1 MSEKSVAGPQRDTAR
16 RYLEGV
22 WSSYMASGRGEVTAI
37 QINSSEVSGG
47 GMSLLIVKE
56 NRTVDGSELVFSE
69 TLQQVCIDAY

>member
-1 MSEKSVAGPQRDTAR
+1 
-16 RYLEGV
+16 
-22 WSSYMASGRGEVTAI
+22 MASGRGEVTAI